1 MTQQSTMGQDYG
13 NGHTVMVWCNWLGL
27 FASLSKNAI
36 NVTYCQMK
44 NTSKWGIMA
53 LFQDVAGAASQR
65 LLSYKYNTPSISVSI
80 VTSNHNHSLKF
91 HDAYLVQVRGQP
103 KHKHGGGAARI
114 SGDWQSGELH
124 FPYLTSRFH
133 QYLPSSVQ
141 IYSGVATWP
150 PVLGSI
156 RPCWTSASG
165 HLQALADIQVE
176 QLPSIIFEDWWFN
189 HHHHPG
195 KTFLQ
200 LVHPVWRAT
209 KAGAACSDVARW
221 SLQELY
227 LILGFNQ
234 FMLLSP

>member
-1 MTQQSTMGQDYG
+1 MVIRSGWTGKRTSCKYIKFWNRAFHYSQKRSFSTWGKLWI
-13 NGHTVMVWCNWLGL
+13 MV
-27 FASLSKNAI
+27 
-36 NVTYCQMK
+36 
-44 NTSKWGIMA
+44 

-80 VTSNHNHSLKF
+80 VTSNHNHSPKF
-91 HDAYLVQVRGQP
+91 HNAYLVQVRGQP

-156 RPCWTSASG
+156 RPCWTSPSS

-176 QLPSIIFEDWWFN
+176 VLGVKQLPSIIF
-189 HHHHPG
+189 
-195 KTFLQ
+195 KRQ
-200 LVHPVWRAT
+200 KV
-209 KAGAACSDVARW
+209 
-221 SLQELY
+221 
-227 LILGFNQ
+227 
-234 FMLLSP
+234 

>member
-1 MTQQSTMGQDYG
+1 
-13 NGHTVMVWCNWLGL
+13 
-27 FASLSKNAI
+27 
-36 NVTYCQMK
+36 
-44 NTSKWGIMA
+44 MA

-80 VTSNHNHSLKF
+80 VTSNHNHSLRF

-156 RPCWTSASG
+156 RPCWTSASS

-176 QLPSIIFEDWWFN
+176 VLGVNSC
-189 HHHHPG
+189 HHFSKTDGLTITTQERLSCNWCIRSDERPRLGLHAQMWPDGPG
-195 KTFLQ
+195 RSST
-200 LVHPVWRAT
+200 W
-209 KAGAACSDVARW
+209 
-221 SLQELY
+221 Y
-227 LILGFNQ
+227 
-234 FMLLSP
+234 